1 MDKKV
6 RKAISIILVLFILVF
21 SFAFIKISIE
31 LDKQKETNST
41 TVSIEYPAEFSTIT
55 KETIGETT
63 TLPETTTEEPSV
75 METTTK
81 KPVSPETTTKAPV
94 ETTTKPKPTE
104 TTTKQSDIAFNGHK
118 PYEIFIHP
126 VSGKEVYY
134 DENGRLCLAE
144 VLTTA
149 PPEDSNDECPWC
161 GEKNCGAFMESW
173 YCVICEKNIA
183 AHECHPKSHLD
194 ASR

>member
-63 TLPETTTEEPSV
+63 TLPETTTEEPSAT
-75 METTTK
+75 ETTTK
-81 KPVSPETTTKAPV
+81 KPVSPETTTEEPSV
-94 ETTTKPKPTE
+94 TE
-104 TTTKQSDIAFNGHK
+104 TTTKKSDITFNGHK

-126 VSGKEVYY
+126 VSGKEVFY

-149 PPEDSNDECPWC
+149 PPDTEYDSSYCHTC
-161 GEKNCGAFMESW
+161 GSSDCIRAMSSY
-173 YCVICEKNIA
+173 YCEVCKKTIH
-183 AHECHPKSHLD
+183 AHTCHPKSHYK
-194 ASR
+194 ASH